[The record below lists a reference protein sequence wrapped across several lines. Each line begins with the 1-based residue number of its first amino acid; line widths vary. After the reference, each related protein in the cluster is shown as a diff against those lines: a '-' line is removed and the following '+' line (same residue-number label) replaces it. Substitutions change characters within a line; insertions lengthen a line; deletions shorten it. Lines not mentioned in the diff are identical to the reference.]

1 MITLDFISIIK
12 DNEDISI
19 QYKFIFL
26 IFLIP
31 KSICLPLEDV
41 INKILLSDDFL
52 LPHTLMFYRGL
63 IEFIILFIISFIL
76 FLTGIL
82 NLEDLKNMENI
93 YSAVI
98 FKILNIIIYFIQA
111 FCLMKVIY
119 IFTSQ
124 YVSFLIVSESL
135 AGTLN
140 FLININNMNKTTPIN
155 EEIYLTIE
163 LLSLFIVIFGTLMY
177 NEMIIINKWGLQEN
191 TKKGLLLK
199 EQKESNTI
207 NVVPVEDNDE
217 DNNNEKNNNNDN
229 IINDIDSDEDDNYE
243 DDKKIKIELKNN

>member
-1 MITLDFISIIK
+1 M
-12 DNEDISI
+12 
-19 QYKFIFL
+19 
-26 IFLIP
+26 
-31 KSICLPLEDV
+31 
-41 INKILLSDDFL
+41 KI
-52 LPHTLMFYRGL
+52 
-63 IEFIILFIISFIL
+63 
-76 FLTGIL
+76 
-82 NLEDLKNMENI
+82 
-93 YSAVI
+93 
-98 FKILNIIIYFIQA
+98 
-111 FCLMKVIY
+111 IY

-207 NVVPVEDNDE
+207 NLVPVEDNDE

-229 IINDIDSDEDDNYE
+229 IINDTDSDEDDNDE